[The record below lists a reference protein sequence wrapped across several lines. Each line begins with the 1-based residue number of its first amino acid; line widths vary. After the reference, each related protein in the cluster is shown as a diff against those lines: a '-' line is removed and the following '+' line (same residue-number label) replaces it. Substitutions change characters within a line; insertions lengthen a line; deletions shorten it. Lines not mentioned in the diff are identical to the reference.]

1 MDHRRE
7 GGDKG
12 LAPMRTPIVY
22 HTRDQSP
29 SPAQRIERCI
39 AQCFVLCIVLWN
51 WKEQGV
57 ITAKTGGQ
65 SGSGMVGARV
75 PFVRRSC
82 EVRLA
87 R

>member
-7 GGDKG
+7 GGDNG

-29 SPAQRIERCI
+29 SPAQPIERYIALCI
-39 AQCFVLCIVLWN
+39 ALWN
-51 WKEQGV
+51 RKEQGV
-57 ITAKTGGQ
+57 IAAKTGGH
-65 SGSGMVGARV
+65 SGAGMARV